1 MAELFVFPPDNLED
15 KEKGGIFAGE
25 NIDCYKNHLRKENL
39 MLGINDKREPIK
51 GEFVRNIVDSLK
63 RTFKGELT
71 EKERACEDRL
81 NEARS
86 KYDFVWG

>member
-1 MAELFVFPPDNLED
+1 
-15 KEKGGIFAGE
+15 
-25 NIDCYKNHLRKENL
+25 
-39 MLGINDKREPIK
+39 MLGINNKREPVK

-81 NEARS
+81 NDARS
-86 KYDFVWG
+86 MYDFVWG